1 MPRIAQ
7 HIFCASQVKYG
18 MPDFLRKKTGRTA
31 TFAVLLAAI
40 IFICAVALS
49 ACANSAIRIRAKF
62 YFVCCTPAAAQ
73 SYEEMCSILQN
84 AGWAGFELDYGGSAH
99 AVAAVC
105 STTGEAQSLCDYL
118 SATMAES
125 YVLTAERLRFYLE
138 TYGAESNA
146 EQYKYVLETLISLCS
161 EVQDCTEVFLRLGEG
176 EAKERLRY
184 TYRDTADLLA
194 ENGSNCFTPYLV
206 ELTSLAADCLYGDVL
221 FARELRYLASATAY
235 AVLKVELR

>member
-18 MPDFLRKKTGRTA
+18 MPDFLQQKTGRTA

-62 YFVCCTPAAAQ
+62 YFVCCTPAVAQ
-73 SYEEMCSILQN
+73 SAKRCAVFFKTR
-84 AGWAGFELDYGGSAH
+84 AGRGLNLTTAEAPTPW
-99 AVAAVC
+99 AAVC

-118 SATMAES
+118 SATVAES
-125 YVLTAERLRFYLE
+125 YVLTAERLWFYLE

-146 EQYKYVLETLISLCS
+146 EQYKYVLKTLISLCS
-161 EVQDCTEVFLRLGEG
+161 DVQDCTEVFLRLGEG

-206 ELTSLAADCLYGDVL
+206 ELTSLAARLP
-221 FARELRYLASATAY
+221 LRRCIVCKGA
-235 AVLKVELR
+235 